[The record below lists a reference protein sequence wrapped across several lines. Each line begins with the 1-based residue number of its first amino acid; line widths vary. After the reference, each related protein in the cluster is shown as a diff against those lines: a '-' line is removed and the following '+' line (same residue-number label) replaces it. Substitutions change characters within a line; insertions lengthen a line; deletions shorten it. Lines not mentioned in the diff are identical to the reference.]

1 MATEINNDCISLNFP
16 SDFTKKQTRVQYLYS
31 MGAMRPY
38 GGDDEWYEST
48 STISKRYRGID
59 VKFKVLKNTD
69 GSHRSYKIVEVGDG
83 IRTEHN
89 QIPQEDE
96 VRSVIDNHYKEFEN
110 LMGGVVLINE
120 QEFTKMFID
129 RSVKMHRIYEEDEP
143 AEYRLL
149 FTASKWM
156 LSKMFN
162 RIDKKKILKYLIN
175 EGLSMEYAIDY
186 FSKIY

>member
-1 MATEINNDCISLNFP
+1 MAAEINNDCVSLNFP

-48 STISKRYRGID
+48 STVTKLYRGID

-69 GSHRSYKIVEVGDG
+69 GSHRSYKIVEVGDS

-96 VRSVIDNHYKEFEN
+96 VRSVIDNHYNQFQK
-110 LMGGVVLINE
+110 LMDGVALINE

-129 RSVKMHRIYEEDEP
+129 KSVKMHRIYEEDEP
-143 AEYRLL
+143 AEYRLF
-149 FTASKWM
+149 FTAAKWM
-156 LSKMFN
+156 ISKMFN

-175 EGLSMEYAIDY
+175 KGLSIEDAIDY
-186 FSKIY
+186 FSKIS